1 MCLKKVK
8 FHFIG
13 TVQQN
18 ILYPTLLETFY
29 NEHLPI
35 QSFPFTVLKILSHF
49 FLLGKLLGQ
58 IQPNMGL
65 CRRLCHELWHA
76 GLVEEI
82 YRNRQKCKTRHKPVT
97 VQSKNQHLPCLPLC
111 KIRQLCLACLVLLC
125 RSVGF

>member
-58 IQPNMGL
+58 IHPNIGDCL
-65 CRRLCHELWHA
+65 RLCHELWHA

-97 VQSKNQHLPCLPLC
+97 VH
-111 KIRQLCLACLVLLC
+111 LLC
-125 RSVGF
+125 SVKTDTCPACPCAETDSSAQLA